1 MGNLVQFISLK
12 QNIIN
17 NYMFLKL
24 LIRIKLMNKHL
35 KSILYYYFYVP
46 TIREA
51 SIRNCQFPFHYFIH
65 ENF

>member
-1 MGNLVQFISLK
+1 MDNLVQFISLK

-35 KSILYYYFYVP
+35 KSKLYYYFYVP

-51 SIRNCQFPFHYFIH
+51 SIRNC
-65 ENF
+65 